1 MEWEKPS
8 SRRVKDFALYSGRL
22 KHIDWKAAIETG
34 VDWKDPNF
42 PTNGD
47 SILDKDIPKQPA
59 HDSWRNFTWKRPR
72 DVYGYGNYV
81 LYDEP
86 GPNDIQ

>member
-59 HDSWRNFTWKRPR
+59 HDSWRNFLRT
-72 DVYGYGNYV
+72 V
-81 LYDEP
+81 LLLLNLCSHFSD
-86 GPNDIQ
+86 DLTKII